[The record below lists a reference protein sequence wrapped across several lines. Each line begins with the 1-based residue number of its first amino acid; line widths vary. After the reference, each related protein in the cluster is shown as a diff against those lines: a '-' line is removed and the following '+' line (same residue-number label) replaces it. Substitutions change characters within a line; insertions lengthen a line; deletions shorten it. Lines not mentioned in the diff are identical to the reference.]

1 MKTYIT
7 DLQSEVFSDL
17 VSVEER
23 KIVAEKANSSLST
36 VNNVIGQTSAIT
48 PRKEI
53 IVELL
58 QEFSDRKLRQLKQKM
73 DSINAKSK
81 GAK

>member
-7 DLQSEVFSDL
+7 DLQSQVFSDL

-73 DSINAKSK
+73 DRINAKSK